1 MALKK
6 ERKEGND
13 LNVSWGRRVLGPQS
27 QRSLAYNQ
35 NKRTEA
41 TWRRLT
47 LGAMCRKGLKIARAA
62 EVKLG

>member
-27 QRSLAYNQ
+27 QGSLAYNQ
-35 NKRTEA
+35 NKR
-41 TWRRLT
+41 RNRSD
-47 LGAMCRKGLKIARAA
+47 RKKTDSRGHVQEGFENRQ
-62 EVKLG
+62 GC